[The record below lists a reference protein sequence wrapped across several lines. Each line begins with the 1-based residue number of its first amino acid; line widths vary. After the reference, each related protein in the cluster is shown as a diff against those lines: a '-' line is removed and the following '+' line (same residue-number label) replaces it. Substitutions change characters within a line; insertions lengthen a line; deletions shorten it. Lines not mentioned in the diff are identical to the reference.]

1 MTIIFFFKCLKF
13 AVYSRNG
20 TKQSEKL
27 FLLKIIAFELGTTN
41 SRHPEEDTC
50 HWQSICYETPLRFTM
65 TLKDI
70 FWKSGSLRVMKK
82 YDGSAHM
89 QILYKFGTF

>member
-65 TLKDI
+65 TLKEI
-70 FWKSGSLRVMKK
+70 FCESGFLKVMQKC
-82 YDGSAHM
+82 YGSALM
-89 QILYKFGTF
+89 QIFYKFGTL